1 MIAAARSCRILI
13 HAGHTRFRHARPHT
27 GHLRL
32 GVHSEER
39 RGWPGAPAETRFALL
54 PGHDE
59 LCVPTRDNGMTA
71 YLISLALVGLIAIA
85 VWEGFS

>member
-1 MIAAARSCRILI
+1 LI
-13 HAGHTRFRHARPHT
+13 DAGHTHFRHARPRT

-32 GVHSEER
+32 GVHCEER
-39 RGWPGAPAETRFALL
+39 PGWPGPPAKTRFALL
-54 PGHDE
+54 PGDDE

-71 YLISLALVGLIAIA
+71 YLISLALEGLIAIA